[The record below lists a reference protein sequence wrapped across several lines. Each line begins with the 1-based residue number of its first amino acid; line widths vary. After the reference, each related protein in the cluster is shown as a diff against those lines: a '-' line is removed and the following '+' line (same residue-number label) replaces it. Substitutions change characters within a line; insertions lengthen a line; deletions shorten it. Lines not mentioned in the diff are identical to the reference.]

1 MEAMRRRVALAML
14 CGFATFV
21 VMLPVAC
28 GGLLL
33 FSEHVYGDVD
43 VRGPASLLGGMAMA
57 AVLGSMVAVLVFW
70 KSAGRRPW

>member
-1 MEAMRRRVALAML
+1 MEDQLRRLALAAL

-33 FSEHVYGDVD
+33 CSEHIYGDVD
-43 VRGPASLLGGMAMA
+43 ARGPASLLGGMAMA
-57 AVLGSMVAVLVFW
+57 GLLGSMVAVLVFW
-70 KSAGRRPW
+70 KSAGRN